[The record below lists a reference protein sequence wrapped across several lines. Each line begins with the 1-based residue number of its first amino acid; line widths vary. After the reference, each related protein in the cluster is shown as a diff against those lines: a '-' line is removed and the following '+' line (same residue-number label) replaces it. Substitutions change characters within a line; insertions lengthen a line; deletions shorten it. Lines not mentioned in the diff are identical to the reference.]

1 MNISTMANLA
11 PETPRSAAQLGLHP
25 TLQREVLVK
34 TMFRSSLDGVS
45 DIADSLAVSVP
56 IAQELIDRAR
66 ELNLIETLGSSR
78 LDDTK
83 ELRYQLT
90 DAGRRLAQDAL
101 SQSEYFGAL
110 PVPLLEY
117 EKQVRR
123 QSIRNAAV
131 THDDLSA
138 SFANLVIDEKMFE
151 QLGPAVNAS
160 RSILMYGPPGNGKSS
175 LANAICE
182 AYHDVV
188 YVPHF
193 IEYGGN
199 VIAVFDPLIHR
210 KIKEKT
216 EGTGTLRLTTSA
228 HDPRYVR
235 CYRPTVITGGELT
248 LDMLDLS
255 YNPVSRTYQ
264 APLQLKS
271 AGGVFIVDD
280 LGRQVSSPQ
289 ALVNRWIVPMEH
301 GYDILTLQSGQKFTV
316 PFDTKVVFSTNF
328 PPSKIFDKAALRR
341 IYYKIYVGNPSR
353 DVYVRIF
360 VSTAKRYPIEFDE
373 DVLMYLLTQKYPTV
387 DNEYAAFHPAFLIEQ
402 MIAACAYHG
411 EPARMSI
418 PLVDAAWEHLFVN
431 DGD

>member
-1 MNISTMANLA
+1 MNIPAKAVGA
-11 PETPRSAAQLGLHP
+11 PEAPRTTAQLGISP
-25 TLQREVLVK
+25 TLQREILIK
-34 TMFRSSLDGVS
+34 TMFRRSLDSVTE
-45 DIADSLAVSVP
+45 IAAALSVTVP
-56 IAQELIDRAR
+56 IAQDLIDRAR
-66 ELNLIETLGSSR
+66 EQKLIETLGASR
-78 LDDTK
+78 LDETK
-83 ELRYQLT
+83 ELRFQLT

-101 SQSEYFGAL
+101 AQSEYYGAM
-110 PVPLLEY
+110 PVPLLDY

-131 THDDLSA
+131 SREDLA
-138 SFANLVIDEKMFE
+138 SSFSNLIIADEMFE

-175 LANAICE
+175 LANAICA
-182 AYHDVV
+182 AYHDAV

-193 IEYGGN
+193 LEYGGN

-210 KIKEKT
+210 EIKKGDE
-216 EGTGTLRLTTSA
+216 EGASLRLASA
-228 HDPRYVR
+228 SHDPRYVL

-280 LGRQVSSPQ
+280 LGRQVASPQ

-341 IYYKIYVGNPSR
+341 IYYKIYVGNPGR
-353 DVYVRIF
+353 EVFVRIY
-360 VSTAKRYPIEFDE
+360 VSTAKRYPIEFSE
-373 DVLMYLLTQKYPTV
+373 EVLMYLLTKKYPTV
-387 DNEYAAFHPAFLIEQ
+387 DNEYAAFHAPFLIEQ

-418 PLVDAAWEHLFVN
+418 PLVDAAWEHLFIRE
-431 DGD
+431 GE

>member
-1 MNISTMANLA
+1 MNIPAKTNLA
-11 PETPRSAAQLGLHP
+11 PETPRNSAQLGIHP
-25 TLQREVLVK
+25 TLLREILLK
-34 TMFRSSLDGVS
+34 TMFRRSIDGVGE
-45 DIADSLAVSVP
+45 IAEALSISVP

-66 ELNLIETLGSSR
+66 ELNYIETLGASR
-78 LDDTK
+78 LDETK
-83 ELRYQLT
+83 ELRFQLT

-101 SQSEYFGAL
+101 SQSEYFGSV
-110 PVPLLEY
+110 PVPLPEY
-117 EKQVRR
+117 EKQVRK

-131 THDDLSA
+131 SREDLTA
-138 SFANLVIDEKMFE
+138 SFTNLVIADEMFE

-193 IEYGGN
+193 LEYSGN
-199 VIAVFDPLIHR
+199 VIAVYDPLIHR
-210 KIKEKT
+210 KIKEKH
-216 EGTGTLRLTTSA
+216 EDTGTLRLTSA
-228 HDPRYVR
+228 THDPRYVR

-280 LGRQVSSPQ
+280 LGRQVASPQ

-341 IYYKIYVGNPSR
+341 IYYKIYVGNPGR
-353 DVYVRIF
+353 DIFVKIF
-360 VSTAKRYPIEFDE
+360 VSTAKRYPIEFSE
-373 DVLMYLLTQKYPTV
+373 DVLMHLLAKKYPTV
-387 DNEYAAFHPAFLIEQ
+387 DNEYAAFHAPFLIEQ
-402 MIAACAYHG
+402 MIASCTYHG

-418 PLVDAAWEHLFVN
+418 PLVDAAWEHLFIR
-431 DGD
+431 DGE

>member
-1 MNISTMANLA
+1 MNIPAKAIGA
-11 PETPRSAAQLGLHP
+11 PEAPRTTAQLGISP
-25 TLQREVLVK
+25 TLQREILVK
-34 TMFRSSLDGVS
+34 TMFRRSLDSVTE
-45 DIADSLAVSVP
+45 IAAALSVTVP
-56 IAQELIDRAR
+56 IAQDLIDRAR
-66 ELNLIETLGSSR
+66 EQKLIETLGASR
-78 LDDTK
+78 LDETK
-83 ELRYQLT
+83 ELRFQLT

-101 SQSEYFGAL
+101 AQSEYYGAM
-110 PVPLLEY
+110 PVPLLDY

-131 THDDLSA
+131 SREDLVS
-138 SFANLVIDEKMFE
+138 SFANLIIADEMFE

-175 LANAICE
+175 LANAICD
-182 AYHDVV
+182 AYHDAV
-188 YVPHF
+188 YVPQF
-193 IEYGGN
+193 LEYGGN

-210 KIKEKT
+210 EIKKDEA
-216 EGTGTLRLTTSA
+216 EGASLRLASA
-228 HDPRYVR
+228 SHDPRYVL

-280 LGRQVSSPQ
+280 LGRQVASPQ

-341 IYYKIYVGNPSR
+341 IYYKIYVGNPGR
-353 DVYVRIF
+353 EVFVRIF
-360 VSTAKRYPIEFDE
+360 VSTAKRYPIEFSE
-373 DVLMYLLTQKYPTV
+373 EVLMYLLTKKYPIV
-387 DNEYAAFHPAFLIEQ
+387 DNEYAAFHATFLIEQ

-418 PLVDAAWEHLFVN
+418 PLVDAAWEHLFIRE
-431 DGD
+431 GE